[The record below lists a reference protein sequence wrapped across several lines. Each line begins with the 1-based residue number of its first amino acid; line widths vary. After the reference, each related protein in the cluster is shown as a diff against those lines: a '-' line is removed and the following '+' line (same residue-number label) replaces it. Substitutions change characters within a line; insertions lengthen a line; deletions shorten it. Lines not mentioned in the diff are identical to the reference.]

1 MGGFLLYVN
10 GKPRAPLE
18 PDELLEFVRN
28 ESVDMPGI
36 MQAEIE
42 DRSKGDALSK
52 GVAILQLAWFVL
64 QLVARYIQNLPIT
77 LLEVDTL
84 AVAALTFT
92 AYGLWWKKPKDVG
105 RPCPVYWKPASPPI
119 DLTYEYVVN
128 IFLADT
134 ILIYL
139 HTSRPDTVLETGDG
153 GETYVMKLLYPLFT
167 LMGIYSM
174 VSPSAIR
181 SCRVPSLGGYTS
193 DAPGRIILVVGC
205 FSGIVFGAIH
215 CMAWDYFVKEHTEQ
229 VLWRV
234 ASIAI
239 LCVPMLTLIYYY
251 YFEILR
257 WSSQY
262 QERFS
267 NSVLPLP
274 FVAYI
279 VARFTLIVL
288 ILLSFRSLPSG
299 VYDTVAW
306 SKFIPHL

>member
-10 GKPRAPLE
+10 GKPRATLAPR
-18 PDELLEFVRN
+18 ELRRFVRDG
-28 ESVDMPGI
+28 SVDMPDI

-84 AVAALTFT
+84 AVAALTST
-92 AYGLWWKKPKDVG
+92 AYGWWWKKPKDVG
-105 RPCPVYWKPASPPI
+105 RPCPVYWKLASPPI
-119 DLTYEYVVN
+119 LTYEYVVN
-128 IFLADT
+128 LFLADT
-134 ILIYL
+134 ILIHL
-139 HTSRPDTVLETGDG
+139 HTSQPHILLDTGDEG
-153 GETYVMKLLYPLFT
+153 SSSDGPKLFDPLFS
-167 LMGIYSM
+167 LLGLHSL

-181 SCRVPSLGGYTS
+181 SRRVPSLGGYTKTH
-193 DAPGRIILVVGC
+193 GRIILVVGC

-215 CMAWDYFVKEHTEQ
+215 CMGWDYFVKEHTEQ

-239 LCVPMLTLIYYY
+239 LCAPILTLIGYWYSHVDWY
-251 YFEILR
+251 SEHLEHFLSFVLLLSYF
-257 WSSQY
+257 
-262 QERFS
+262 
-267 NSVLPLP
+267 
-274 FVAYI
+274 AYI

-306 SKFIPHL
+306 TEFIPHL